1 MADYSIQLGVKL
13 DTSDLKTEIN
23 KLDGK
28 HKIKLGVD
36 LSVNDIRDRIKS
48 YNQNTNNIKVKLKAT
63 LDTKDLQ
70 KQISNLSLDTGKNG
84 KGVKVP
90 IDTASLTE
98 SLGKVEKL
106 ISEVRNSIGTLDDK
120 ANTKSL
126 ITSVNQIANALE
138 KATKESDGLVSSLN
152 ALSKKDLGLILIW
165 MWAKIKPI
173 QLKQ

>member
-70 KQISNLSLDTGKNG
+70 KQISNLSLDTG
-84 KGVKVP
+84 
-90 IDTASLTE
+90 
-98 SLGKVEKL
+98 
-106 ISEVRNSIGTLDDK
+106 
-120 ANTKSL
+120 
-126 ITSVNQIANALE
+126 
-138 KATKESDGLVSSLN
+138 
-152 ALSKKDLGLILIW
+152 
-165 MWAKIKPI
+165 
-173 QLKQ
+173 